1 MQLYKRP
8 FVCSQKAF
16 CVRAKGL
23 LQTFSFG
30 RADFCIK
37 APDFYIKVAD
47 FLLLEKIGMVVDKI
61 LKVLAKGFINKEK
74 GKNIKMV
81 SMAIKEFC
89 CIFAACF

>member
-1 MQLYKRP
+1 
-8 FVCSQKAF
+8 
-16 CVRAKGL
+16 
-23 LQTFSFG
+23 
-30 RADFCIK
+30 
-37 APDFYIKVAD
+37 
-47 FLLLEKIGMVVDKI
+47 MVVDKT